1 MKRFTLEN
9 QERIVIP
16 AVIGFFSVLIIIA
29 LTDITDYSVAKGG
42 IENAR
47 AIFGGVGVE
56 GLSAIFAIVISLTLM
71 AVQFA
76 SQEYTHRI
84 MDIHIKSLTFWS
96 VIVIYIGSL
105 LYNIFMLGLLEEPV
119 NSKYVEVSILLTAL
133 CLILLIPYF
142 FFTMFRLRP
151 ESVISRLL
159 TKIDDTY
166 VNSLKLH
173 LKDGELTVKSESDR
187 MLPII
192 EIIEKSI
199 INGDASTARFGLDE
213 INGCYL
219 RYLTEENETYVSPY
233 FLNHILGVGREAIIA
248 ANDDSMLHV
257 LRILS
262 DIGIHTITERMDRS
276 TKMVLENSGTIGFK
290 VLKEYDV
297 VTQQLADSLQNMLEA
312 IIVVN
317 NGNDA
322 IVTEIFALYRN
333 ATDELFTL
341 KKDRIICYMQNSF
354 SELLDLMMENKR
366 YEVIERTAELL
377 ERTGVKAVSFD
388 VRDAIHLSVQSLY
401 KIGISYAKEAPVLA
415 NPEVAIKIA
424 EIIIDHLLK
433 IEGETLK
440 YKSRSKEFDTIINE
454 IEYAKKDI
462 EKYLEKGV
470 DFSDLWGG

>member
-1 MKRFTLEN
+1 MKRFALEN

-16 AVIGFFSVLIIIA
+16 AIIGCFFILIMIC
-29 LTDITDYSVAKGG
+29 LTDIIPFSVVNED
-42 IENAR
+42 INNAR
-47 AIFGGVGVE
+47 GILGGVGVE

-84 MDIHIKSLTFWS
+84 MDIHIKSLIFWS
-96 VIVIYIGSL
+96 LIVIYTGSL
-105 LYNIFMLGLLEEPV
+105 LYNVFMLGMLEEPV
-119 NSKYVEVSILLTAL
+119 NSKYVEVSMLLTAL

-142 FFTMFRLRP
+142 FFTMLRLRP

-159 TKIDDTY
+159 TKIDVDY
-166 VNSLKLH
+166 LNSLKGLI
-173 LKDGELTVKSESDR
+173 KEATIKSESDR

-219 RYLTEENETYVSPY
+219 RYLTEENEAYVSPY
-233 FLNHILGVGREAIIA
+233 FLNHILGVGRAAIIA

-257 LRILS
+257 LRIFS
-262 DIGIHTITERMDRS
+262 GEGIQTITKRMDRS
-276 TKMVLENSGTIGFK
+276 TKMVLENIGIIGFK
-290 VLKEYDV
+290 VLKDYDAA
-297 VTQQLADSLQNMLEA
+297 TQQLADSLRGMLRA
-312 IIVVN
+312 IMGVN
-317 NGNDA
+317 NCNEE
-322 IVTEIFALYRN
+322 ILTQIFALYRN
-333 ATDELFTL
+333 ALDELFAL
-341 KKDRIICYMQNSF
+341 KKERMISYMLNSF
-354 SELLDLMMENKR
+354 SGLLDLMVENKR
-366 YEVIERTAELL
+366 YEMIGRTTELL

-388 VRDAIHLSVQSLY
+388 VRDAIHQSVQSLH
-401 KIGISYAKEAPVLA
+401 KIGISFAKDASALDS
-415 NPEVAIKIA
+415 PEVAVNIA
-424 EIIIDHLLK
+424 ESTIDYLLK

-440 YKSRSKEFDTIINE
+440 YKSRSKEFDVIINE

-462 EKYLEKGV
+462 EKYIEKGV

>member
-1 MKRFTLEN
+1 MIRFTLEN

-16 AVIGFFSVLIIIA
+16 AIIGFFSLLIIIA
-29 LTDITDYSVAKGG
+29 LTDISPYSVANEDIG
-42 IENAR
+42 NAR

-56 GLSAIFAIVISLTLM
+56 GISAIFAIVISLTLM

-105 LYNIFMLGLLEEPV
+105 LYNIFMLGLLVEPV
-119 NSKYVEVSILLTAL
+119 NSKYVEVSMLLTAL

-159 TKIDDTY
+159 TKIDEDY
-166 VNSLKLH
+166 VNSLKVL
-173 LKDGELTVKSESDR
+173 LKDGEVTVKSESDR

-213 INGCYL
+213 IKGCYL
-219 RYLTEENETYVSPY
+219 RYLTEENEAYVSPY

-257 LRILS
+257 LRIFS
-262 DIGIHTITERMDRS
+262 EVGTHTITERMDRS
-276 TKMVLENSGTIGFK
+276 TKMALENIGIIGFK
-290 VLKEYDV
+290 VLKDYDAA
-297 VTQQLADSLQNMLEA
+297 TQQLADSLRSILKA
-312 IIVVN
+312 IIGVN
-317 NGNDA
+317 NSND
-322 IVTEIFALYRN
+322 EILAQVFALYRN
-333 ATDELFTL
+333 VTDELFAL
-341 KKDRIICYMQNSF
+341 KKDRMISYILNSF
-354 SELLDLMMENKR
+354 YELLDLMVENKR
-366 YEVIERTAELL
+366 YEVIGRTAELI
-377 ERTGVKAVSFD
+377 ERTGVKAVRFD
-388 VRDAIHLSVQSLY
+388 VRDAIHLSVQSLH
-401 KIGISYAKEAPVLA
+401 KIGISYAKEAPVLDA
-415 NPEVAIKIA
+415 PEVAIKIA
-424 EIIIDHLLK
+424 ESTIDHLLK

-440 YKSRSKEFDTIINE
+440 YKSRSKEFEAIINE

-470 DFSDLWGG
+470 DFSDLWSG